1 MRCSISQDDL
11 RTILHEADAAARR
24 LLWQLRL
31 SRDDLEDTR
40 QDLLADVTARL
51 RGFDPD
57 RGSLGAFAGAVM
69 SHRATRIANKIKRER
84 RLLGAVP
91 ISLDETIPDTDGL
104 TRGDLVSEEES
115 LSHHLGQQVDVFA
128 AAEHRIDVE
137 RGLGLLDQD
146 DRALCAACPTRRSIV
161 SPRPAVAGGA
171 ASIGA
176 SETSGSPSPL
186 SASKRRET
194 V

>member
-11 RTILHEADAAARR
+11 RTILHEADVAARR

-31 SRDDLEDTR
+31 SRDDLEDIR
-40 QDLLADVTARL
+40 QDLLADVIARL

-57 RGSLGAFAGAVM
+57 RGSFGAFAGAVM

-84 RLLGAVP
+84 RLFGAVP

-146 DRALCAACPTRRSIV
+146 DRALCAALSHTTVDRL
-161 SPRPAVAGGA
+161 A
-171 ASIGA
+171 ASGRGGR
-176 SETSGSPSPL
+176 SSL
-186 SASKRRET
+186 YRRVRDIRFALT
-194 V
+194 AFGIQAA